1 MDGGNDTEF
10 IAPDIESVAFISA
23 KFLNKRDS
31 TILRHAC
38 SGIDA
43 AECVAE
49 KLTNALFEITRMQ
62 LLNISN

>member
-1 MDGGNDTEF
+1 M
-10 IAPDIESVAFISA
+10 ALKVAFISA